1 MIRMVTIID
10 KKTGQEESVTEVQF
24 LLNSDKQF
32 IIKLFDKTDK
42 KKDVIISFNEE
53 ETKKMLSFIHE
64 DLSW

>member
-1 MIRMVTIID
+1 MVTIID